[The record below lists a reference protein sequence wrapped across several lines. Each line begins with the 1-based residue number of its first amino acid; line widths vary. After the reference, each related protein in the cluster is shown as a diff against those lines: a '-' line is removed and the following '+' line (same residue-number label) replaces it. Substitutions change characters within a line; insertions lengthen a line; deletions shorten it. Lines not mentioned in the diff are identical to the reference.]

1 MLHSTSK
8 SNCPNESD
16 TNFEI
21 SIRLE
26 RKQSEQKIKHKKNE
40 LYGLIHLY
48 NFYNQLMDMDES
60 LHIDDD
66 CHFIQQNTFYFAFQ
80 RREIVVDK
88 VFP

>member
-1 MLHSTSK
+1 MRAIRILRFQLDLRENKANKKLST
-8 SNCPNESD
+8 
-16 TNFEI
+16 
-21 SIRLE
+21 
-26 RKQSEQKIKHKKNE
+26 KKNE